1 MIVDMNSD
9 IAKICDELD
18 TVRFRDIRE
27 FIECERGRR
36 MVDDILLAISVNT
49 SSVII
54 VTAKACHG
62 NPQHAA
68 LYMLSAIMGQVHAVL
83 SDQDDF

>member
-1 MIVDMNSD
+1 MIVDINND
-9 IAKICDELD
+9 IAQICDDLD
-18 TVRFRDIRE
+18 AIKFRDIKD
-27 FIECERGRR
+27 FIENERGRR

-54 VTAKACHG
+54 VAAKACHG